1 MSKTNRSNSICIYE
15 FQRLR
20 YELRFFIVYVIGA
33 YDYVEIYD
41 LNGVLIRVYT
51 PFGKKDQGLF
61 ALNVS

>member
-1 MSKTNRSNSICIYE
+1 MSKRNRSNTICIYE
-15 FQRLR
+15 FQRLTNVPPS
-20 YELRFFIVYVIGA
+20 FTVYVVGA